1 MKSRQ
6 GVPVTTLHVGVRV
19 VADDMRDVPM
29 DAETIGEVVARGNT
43 VMAGYYRD
51 PKGSASAFQG
61 GWFHTGDLA
70 VVHPDGY
77 IELKDRKKDVI
88 ISGGE
93 NISSVEVEKM
103 LMEHPAILEAC
114 VVGVPDEKWG
124 EAPKAFVTLRDGYEV
139 TSTEIIDFCRER
151 LAHFKAPREVE
162 FGPLPKTAT
171 GKIQKYVIR
180 EQEWSGHDRRI
191 G

>member
-1 MKSRQ
+1 
-6 GVPVTTLHVGVRV
+6 
-19 VADDMRDVPM
+19 
-29 DAETIGEVVARGNT
+29 
-43 VMAGYYRD
+43 
-51 PKGSASAFQG
+51 
-61 GWFHTGDLA
+61 
-70 VVHPDGY
+70 
-77 IELKDRKKDVI
+77 
-88 ISGGE
+88 
-93 NISSVEVEKM
+93 
-103 LMEHPAILEAC
+103 MEHPAILEAC

>member
-1 MKSRQ
+1 
-6 GVPVTTLHVGVRV
+6 
-19 VADDMRDVPM
+19 M
-29 DAETIGEVVARGNT
+29 DAERIGEVVVRGNT
-43 VMAGYYRD
+43 VMAGYYLD
-51 PKGSASAFQG
+51 PKASASAFQD

-77 IELKDRKKDVI
+77 MELKDRKKDVI

-93 NISSVEVEKM
+93 NISSVEVEKT
-103 LMEHPAILEAC
+103 LMEHPSILEAC

-124 EAPKAFVTLRDGYEV
+124 EAPKAFITLRDGYKA
-139 TSTEIIDFCRER
+139 TSTEIIDFCRDR
-151 LAHFKAPREVE
+151 LAHFKAPREVK

-180 EQEWSGHDRRI
+180 EEEWSGHDRRI